1 MDETIIKMA
10 QALCDENVNG
20 EIKEVYRKALDNI
33 HALVIVISMHKKVL
47 FVSNSLCKIL
57 GKPVQAYQNCSCQK
71 LDLGN
76 RSNENCAFN
85 RLVNEEKI
93 TYFTWQGEDY
103 KCESSYLYD
112 TLGNKIGFVEHI
124 LPRSNNVGPVDKKHS
139 GINTSC
145 YDELT
150 GLFQRD
156 YFCEMTRKLLD
167 LNPQEQ
173 YVLVYCNIKRFKVI
187 NDVFSPKT
195 GDMVLISLGNKIK
208 KLVENIGTAAR
219 LADDKFIFCVP
230 KAKLKKEWVM
240 ENAIITL
247 ISDTAAFSFNSTFGL
262 YKIKDRTISVN
273 VMCDRAKMAQQTVAA
288 VHFANAMPYA
298 YYDAVMRK
306 QLMEEQYLLSQ
317 MNYALQEKQFKLY
330 IQPVYDMKAKKII
343 SSEALVRWKHPE
355 KGLISPGQFINIFE
369 KNGLITQLDRYIWDA
384 VGSAL
389 EKRLKN
395 KQACVPISINVSRV
409 DFFTTTL
416 LDDLDDV
423 ITKHNLPRKLLR
435 VEVTE
440 SAYADDPTRIMT
452 LVKELRAR
460 NFTVLLDDFGS
471 GYSSLNTLK
480 DIPLDILKIDMK
492 FLNDFETSNRAGFI
506 LDSIITMARR
516 LEMGVIAE
524 GVETQQ
530 QAEFL
535 LKAGCRNV
543 QGFLFAKPMP
553 LEAFFDLL
561 DAQN

>member
-1 MDETIIKMA
+1 M
-10 QALCDENVNG
+10 
-20 EIKEVYRKALDNI
+20 
-33 HALVIVISMHKKVL
+33 
-47 FVSNSLCKIL
+47 
-57 GKPVQAYQNCSCQK
+57 
-71 LDLGN
+71 GN

-124 LPRSNNVGPVDKKHS
+124 LPRSNNAGPVDKKHS

-230 KAKLKKEWVM
+230 RAKLKKEWVM

-273 VMCDRAKMAQQTVAA
+273 VMCDRAKIAQQTVAA

-306 QLMEEQYLLSQ
+306 QIMEEQYLLSQ

-330 IQPVYDMKAKKII
+330 IQPVYDIKAKKII

-389 EKRLKN
+389 EKRLKR

-416 LDDLDDV
+416 LDDLDAV